1 MRRERRLSA
10 VASLCSRSDGAFAR
24 LVDALFVGRPFAR
37 SRQTDFCA
45 VLPASRIRRMLEEQF
60 LVVAV
65 LGCFQERLMRVVD
78 TQGHISRN
86 KKTQAPDVSPM
97 SSE

>member
-1 MRRERRLSA
+1 MVLS
-10 VASLCSRSDGAFAR
+10 
-24 LVDALFVGRPFAR
+24 LVRA
-37 SRQTDFCA
+37 RQTSA
-45 VLPASRIRRMLEEQF
+45 PVLPASRIRSLLEEQF

-78 TQGHISRN
+78 TQGHMSRN